1 MESMWQGIALCVAL
15 GVPVACQAADA
26 QDAGP
31 VCEAA
36 YAEVPHGTI
45 LDLLDP
51 EAPGDRRSA
60 ALAAYERLATLEACP
75 EFAYTLGQLYRHGPY
90 LPGNPVAQDIAKAR
104 ELIRPMAE
112 DGYLPAFAD
121 LAEMEMRHANT
132 REAMKWTQVYLHF
145 VQEVQ
150 AGYVDDAGDAHYLRT
165 AYNSHLLGRTDLLWR
180 RLTRPPLPRAL
191 IAEDLDAYL
200 AEHGDRVSRRMRE
213 RYEGLHRRVSAQ
225 DAGPTH
231 VVRAPEDCY
240 LRPINRIDSASASWI
255 VEVLPS
261 GRTGRIVV
269 ENFVPNVEVTR
280 TLERCLAR
288 YTFAPFEGAR
298 SATLRLS
305 MVYGSTGARTLRRA
319 GR

>member
-1 MESMWQGIALCVAL
+1 MKWQWMALCAAL
-15 GVPVACQAADA
+15 GMPLACHAGDNAQAGAE
-26 QDAGP
+26 
-31 VCEAA
+31 CEAA
-36 YAEVPHGTI
+36 YAELAPGTV

-51 EAPGDRRSA
+51 EAPAERRLS
-60 ALAAYERLATLEACP
+60 ALAAYERLALLRQCP
-75 EFAYTLGQLYRHGPY
+75 EFGYTLGQLYRHGPY
-90 LPGNPVAQDIAKAR
+90 LPGNPLPQDLARAR

-121 LAEMEMRHANT
+121 LAELEMRHANA
-132 REAMKWTQVYLHF
+132 RDAMKWTQVYLHF

-150 AGYVDDAGDAHYLRT
+150 ADYVDDADDAHYLRT

-180 RLTRPPLPRAL
+180 RLTRPPLPRTL

-200 AEHGDRVSRRMRE
+200 AEHGARVTRRMRE
-213 RYEGLHRRVSAQ
+213 RYEGRHRRVSAQ

-231 VVRAPEDCY
+231 VVGAPEDCY
-240 LRPINRIDSASASWI
+240 LRPVNRIDSASASWI

-261 GRTGRIVV
+261 GKTGRIVV

-288 YTFAPFEGAR
+288 YTFAPSEGTHP
-298 SATLRLS
+298 ATLRMS
-305 MVYGSTGARTLRRA
+305 MVYGSTGARKLRRA
-319 GR
+319 R